1 MGTRASSEI
10 DRVIRDLAKTQLGL
24 ISVAQAARV
33 GIFPQLLAQRRKFG
47 MLIEVFPSVM
57 RLAGVPIPVFQR
69 ALAGALAVP
78 HGRLFGP
85 TAGLIYG
92 FPVGLAFAESQAP
105 VTMMVP
111 TGNAVRIDGITA
123 IRQRIAPPT
132 RPWFTTRVATPAA
145 TLVALPRFVSPAV
158 VERCL
163 DHGLVH
169 KLFTVELVREEI
181 ESYHY
186 KSVTG
191 RRLLMEL
198 LDDRSDGAGHRSRL
212 EQRVATWLK
221 DARVGGWRRNHKVVV
236 GTAEIEVDFA
246 WPHRR
251 VALEVSPFFT
261 HGSRQKQER
270 DIVRR
275 RALVRSGWSVIEA
288 TDPDL
293 ENSESFS
300 RVLVA
305 LRPLLV

>member
-10 DRVIRDLAKTQLGL
+10 DRIIRDLAKTQLGL
-24 ISVAQAARV
+24 VNVAQAARV
-33 GIFPQLLAQRRKFG
+33 GICPQLLAQRRKVG
-47 MLIEVFPSVM
+47 MLVEVFPTVM
-57 RLAGVPIPVFQR
+57 RLAGAPIPLFQR

-85 TAGLIYG
+85 TAGLIHG
-92 FPVGLAFAESQAP
+92 FPVGPPFSESVAP
-105 VTMMVP
+105 VTMMVS
-111 TGNAVRIDGITA
+111 TGRAVRIDGIAA
-123 IRQRIAPPT
+123 IRQRVAPPT

-145 TLVALPRFVSPAV
+145 TIVVLPRYVSPPV

-163 DHGLVH
+163 DHGLVNN
-169 KLFTVELVREEI
+169 LFTVDLVQAAI

-186 KSVTG
+186 KAVTG
-191 RRLLMEL
+191 RRFLMEL

-212 EQRVATWLK
+212 EQRVASWLK

-246 WPHRR
+246 WLDRR

-275 RALVRSGWSVIEA
+275 RALVKSGWSIIEA

-293 ENSESFS
+293 EDSESFG
-300 RVLVA
+300 RVLAA